1 MLKKSEK
8 SEINYHVISD
18 MVKQKQFF
26 SLDKNL
32 AETEHFIRKLLSE
45 IAQYTVLMLI
55 LILMEINGSQ
65 SKSWISDWGKAT
77 IWILC
82 LADPD

>member
-1 MLKKSEK
+1 MILISFIKIRMLKKSEK

-65 SKSWISDWGKAT
+65 SKS
-77 IWILC
+77 
-82 LADPD
+82 